1 MPLLKAYRLAPPDR
15 FASLRA
21 QEGKPLTL
29 AGCWA
34 HLRRGFFVAL
44 EQSRRQPGWILR
56 QIGHL
61 YSIERKLRD
70 QRAGAQSR
78 QAYRASRSQMV
89 YARIHRALK
98 RWQNGDRILHM
109 VALLALGWGIGA
121 LRMASPLP
129 INRADTSL
137 QVS

>member
-1 MPLLKAYRLAPPDR
+1 MPLFKAYRLAPRER

-34 HLRRGFFVAL
+34 HLRRGFFEAL
-44 EQSRRQPGWILR
+44 EQSPRQAGWILR

-78 QAYRASRSQMV
+78 QAYRGSQSQMV
-89 YARIHRALK
+89 
-98 RWQNGDRILHM
+98 
-109 VALLALGWGIGA
+109 
-121 LRMASPLP
+121 
-129 INRADTSL
+129 
-137 QVS
+137 